1 MFPLKKIFA
10 SLLLLSCTLTLH
22 SENVWMATLETESL
36 RSLQLSVSA
45 FAQMATLPG
54 EIEEQNPLLQEF
66 FSLPSLE
73 SIHENETIRIFWVT
87 DKARPLGSDAKPLQI
102 SVLPLRRDTKSLD
115 LYLFKSY
122 KTRRTL
128 QGVTTYTFPV
138 ATNSPECVMINEF
151 DRTMT
156 IAPSR
161 DLITWFQSQKTTL
174 KACLPQ
180 KTPDLLRLS
189 INPQLIDQVV
199 LPKFSIG
206 QTRGLFSDS
215 CLYAGIG
222 LNFDGRG
229 CTLTFRLQPKVG
241 FPLDKLLRD
250 IPEPRSDLWNGI
262 PENALFSTLYTEP
275 GKTNWNSYFSSSP
288 TNELASIFADLQP
301 FLGRERLIYL
311 APTKSQ
317 TSLRLVQIAPV
328 LDESGARKAIKKLDT
343 RENKTGFRLKHEQTR
358 TQAAQTFEQYSLSYR
373 TTEQPLVIKNAT
385 TNSEPISLSTLIPLF
400 LRNARLEVSIKNN
413 HLFAVTANTDTLEQE
428 TPDFPFPPQRLTLKQ
443 QLMTFS
449 TSPRIVAAGDI
460 HILSFLRKLLTTL
473 APAEAQSQKIF
484 TTITDGF
491 QFWLVQE
498 ADNTSALSL
507 RLTGNEIA
515 GLFKA
520 VREDRE
526 SLQDIFFN
534 LFTNQMKPVAEDAN
548 KKP

>member
-1 MFPLKKIFA
+1 MFHMKKSFVTF
-10 SLLLLSCTLTLH
+10 LLLTCTLTLH

-54 EIEEQNPLLQEF
+54 QIEEQNPLLQEF
-66 FSLPSLE
+66 FSLPSLDC
-73 SIHENETIRIFWVT
+73 INENETLRIFWVAENT
-87 DKARPLGSDAKPLQI
+87 RALGADAKPLQI
-102 SVLPLRRDTKSLD
+102 SVLPLRRETKSLD

-122 KTRRTL
+122 KTKRTL
-128 QGVTTYTFPV
+128 QGVTTYSFPIS
-138 ATNSPECVMINEF
+138 TNSPACVMVNEI

-156 IAPSR
+156 IAATR
-161 DLITWFQSQKTTL
+161 DLLTWFQAQKPTL
-174 KACLPQ
+174 KSCLPK

-189 INPQLIDQVV
+189 INPQLVDQVL
-199 LPKFSIG
+199 LPKLSLG

-229 CTLTFRLQPKVG
+229 CTLTFRLQPKAG
-241 FPLDKLLRD
+241 APLDKLLRD
-250 IPEPRSDLWNGI
+250 IPEPRADLWNGI

-275 GKTNWNSYFSSSP
+275 GKTNWTAYFSSSP

-328 LDESGARKAIKKLDT
+328 LDESGARKAIKKLGT
-343 RENKTGFRLKHEQTR
+343 RENANGFRLKHEQTR
-358 TQAAQTFEQYSLSYR
+358 TQAGQTLEQYSLSYQ
-373 TTEQPLVIKNAT
+373 TAEQLLAAKSST
-385 TNSEPISLSTLIPLF
+385 TNSDPVSLSTLIPLF

-443 QLMTFS
+443 NLTTFS

-460 HILSFLRKLLTTL
+460 HTLAFLRKLITTL
-473 APAEAQSQKIF
+473 APADAQSQKIF
-484 TTITDGF
+484 TTLTDGF

-515 GLFKA
+515 GLLKA